1 MNLNLLPF
9 YLEMAAFVF
18 IVGALL
24 LSLWRLFQGPTV
36 PDRIVA
42 ADMLAVITTAGLVWL
57 ASRFDN
63 PIYLDIAL
71 VYGALAFVGIVT
83 MARTI
88 EGEHTSNLTA
98 PAEEL
103 LSND

>member
-9 YLEMAAFVF
+9 YLEIAAFVF

-24 LSLWRLFQGPTV
+24 LSLLRLFLGPTV
-36 PDRIVA
+36 PDRVVA
-42 ADMLAVITTAGLVWL
+42 ADTLAVITTAGLVWL
-57 ASRFDN
+57 ASQFDN

-71 VYGALAFVGIVT
+71 VYGALAFVGIVA

-88 EGEHTSNLTA
+88 EGEHTSNSTA
-98 PAEEL
+98 PAEKL
-103 LSND
+103 LPND